1 MTKYRVEFVE
11 EVLHVFHN
19 IEANDEEEA
28 IDAAFD
34 HLNPTDIPDKIG
46 GEHEWMG
53 VRIRSR
59 HRVVE
64 VETEVTE
71 KEIYDSATKFENEN
85 D

>member
-53 VRIRSR
+53 VR
-59 HRVVE
+59 
-64 VETEVTE
+64 
-71 KEIYDSATKFENEN
+71 K
-85 D
+85 